1 MKWPLQAESQFPM
14 PVLDQFK
21 LELELEPKINIK
33 CSFFRVN
40 VDGSLLLVKREVP
53 DRGIFKC
60 SR

>member
-21 LELELEPKINIK
+21 LELEPKIK

-53 DRGIFKC
+53 DRGI
-60 SR
+60 